1 MNLSKTI
8 FLFIYLSLYFPTA
21 WSQTD
26 TPNYSQFSQI
36 KLVSPYKS
44 ISHHTKKIPIGLWIT
59 LDKGWHSYWKYPGES
74 GKPLKVKWDLPKG
87 STLSDLQ
94 WPIPER
100 FHIGSFTNF
109 IYKDHVLLIS
119 ELSLPPKKQNLKITA
134 DVEWFICKEVCV
146 PIHKNI
152 QLNVS
157 IQKEEKIKPFW
168 KNTFNTWSKN
178 VPKKID
184 RKNKLHIKDKE
195 WTALISTEQRLKLI
209 DIFPLSKNTFSP
221 KKSKILSTNNYQHSF
236 TIQPKKTLSISPTK
250 NIKALAIFESNEGK
264 LGYIY
269 TFTGKTK
276 NIFWFLLLAFLGGL
290 ILNFMPCVL
299 PIVFLKFTNILE
311 QSKQKI
317 SHIILSNLAYTAGV
331 ISSFVLLAL
340 LVVLLKK
347 GGQSI
352 GWGFQMQSP
361 YFLLSIIFL
370 FTLISFNFM
379 GWFSLSLPSIP
390 FFHRGKNLF
399 KHFLTGILSTTAASP
414 CTVPFMGASIGFA
427 FSSSTFHIIMIFLF
441 LGIGLSFPY
450 LLLSL
455 FPRWMTYIPT
465 PGKWSHKLKYFMAF
479 PMLATSVWLIHLF
492 NQLQNQ
498 KLFTLLSCL
507 LLLTFS
513 FWLVNSFK
521 RRQWLTWISRLIIS
535 VALIFPF
542 FDLHRGTAKEGISW
556 EAFSQKKM
564 EFILSEE
571 KSLFINFTA
580 DWCLT
585 CKFNEEVT
593 FKNKKVIQ
601 FFVDNNIQ
609 SLKGDWSNKNPE
621 ISSIL
626 EEYNRSGI
634 PFYLYFPP
642 KSSKSSAIVLPELL
656 TPHILLKHLSKK

>member
-1 MNLSKTI
+1 M
-8 FLFIYLSLYFPTA
+8 
-21 WSQTD
+21 
-26 TPNYSQFSQI
+26 
-36 KLVSPYKS
+36 
-44 ISHHTKKIPIGLWIT
+44 
-59 LDKGWHSYWKYPGES
+59 
-74 GKPLKVKWDLPKG
+74 
-87 STLSDLQ
+87 
-94 WPIPER
+94 
-100 FHIGSFTNF
+100 
-109 IYKDHVLLIS
+109 
-119 ELSLPPKKQNLKITA
+119 
-134 DVEWFICKEVCV
+134 
-146 PIHKNI
+146 
-152 QLNVS
+152 S